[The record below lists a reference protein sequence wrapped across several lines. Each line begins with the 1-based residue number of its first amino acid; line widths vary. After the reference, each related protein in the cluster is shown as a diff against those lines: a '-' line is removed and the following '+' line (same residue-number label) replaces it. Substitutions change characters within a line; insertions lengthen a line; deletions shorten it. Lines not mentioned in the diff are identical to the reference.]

1 MITPFLGVLL
11 GAWKN
16 WSTFSHLFNFLHD
29 WWLFNCTICH
39 EVWECRRPTWGNE
52 KLSLCFYIT
61 HCFFFFF
68 RRYNTLISLVSFC
81 SQIYNTHTYVYIYIY
96 IYISF
101 QCFLSLGMSILSRP
115 APPRTTK
122 CGGVRPRFFG
132 PHF

>member
-61 HCFFFFF
+61 HSFFFFL

-81 SQIYNTHTYVYIYIY
+81 SQIYSSHINIYIY
-96 IYISF
+96 WFFSF
-101 QCFLSLGMSILSRP
+101 QCFLSLSL
-115 APPRTTK
+115 PPRKNCAQHAYMYSKHHLKTIN
-122 CGGVRPRFFG
+122 
-132 PHF
+132 

>member
-61 HCFFFFF
+61 HCFFFFL

-81 SQIYNTHTYVYIYIY
+81 SQIYSSHINIYIY
-96 IYISF
+96 IYILIFFLFSASS
-101 QCFLSLGMSILSRP
+101 LSL
-115 APPRTTK
+115 PPSKNCAQHSYMYSKHHLKTIN
-122 CGGVRPRFFG
+122 
-132 PHF
+132 